1 MSLNRINTYR
11 SDGKTTLLI
20 GQTTYSGG
28 GGVTE
33 RLDGELKH
41 LVAIVSSVAF
51 PTDYYTPNLGR
62 CSKVWNKSMVQAV
75 SGRSI
80 S

>member
-20 GQTTYSGG
+20 GHTTDSVD

-41 LVAIVSSVAF
+41 LVAIVSSLIFSTA
-51 PTDYYTPNLGR
+51 YCTPNIGR

-75 SGRSI
+75 LGRSI